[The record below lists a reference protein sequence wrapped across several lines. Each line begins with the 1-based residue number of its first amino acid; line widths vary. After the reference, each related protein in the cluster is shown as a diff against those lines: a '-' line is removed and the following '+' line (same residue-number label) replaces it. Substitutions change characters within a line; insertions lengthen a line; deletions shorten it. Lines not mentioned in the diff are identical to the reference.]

1 MLIFFSVLNFLS
13 LAFAQL
19 DLSICGNNNVACF
32 RNKEGCTVTDC
43 NAVATYQYDKI
54 QDKIIFVLWGS
65 KDINWVAFGQRNSN
79 SGSFMVTIRGQYC
92 VRSGNVLLGNFNG
105 NSITRNTSPQFVP
118 QGSDIALLES
128 KEMPDG
134 SFFCRFERLKTLE
147 NSNFYQLM
155 NPIYAAIAFGTS
167 LNNNLPTYHGSSYRI
182 SVQPIDFLSSMY
194 NSASN
199 NINTSTSTIAKVT
212 LNTTTITTTTIQG
225 NNNSI
230 QQLTSTNKP
239 DLSKCD
245 IEFNCFRNP
254 SGCTSNC
261 IAIATFFY
269 DKSTNKYVNELWSS
283 ASKKWVAFAQ
293 KADNL
298 NSAFMVNLQ
307 GQYCLLASS
316 TVAFG
321 SLDATTIRQNDAPV
335 WITKI
340 PGVEMIASTIFND
353 GSFSCKYTSNA
364 NPSKS
369 NLFLAIAFGST
380 INGQLPSYHGYDS
393 YSKTDGTVNLLAIQ
407 KVSSASSS
415 LSNLIKGHGILM
427 TLAWLFFATCGIFMS
442 RYMKPFLKTKI
453 NGKDS
458 WFRMHQLFM
467 SSALICFVVGL
478 ILILIEFKG
487 RWSKNAGAHH
497 ILGLTAIVLG
507 LVQPCIALLRCTPDH
522 KDRYIFNWVHRL
534 IGMLAWFIAAIAVI
548 YGLKLLNINHVAVV
562 IFIPVVIVL
571 FVVLDLILLKNRP
584 SLEKS
589 KPQVTYSSTQFDME
603 TTSKENK
610 TDEYISTFFM
620 VVLYMFVAAVAI
632 AVSISI
638 GKF

>member
-1 MLIFFSVLNFLS
+1 MIFFFSVLNFLS
-13 LAFAQL
+13 SAIAQL
-19 DLSICGNNNVACF
+19 DLSICENNNVACF
-32 RNKEGCTVTDC
+32 RNEEDCTVTDC

-54 QDKIIFVLWGS
+54 RDKVIFVLWGS
-65 KDINWVAFGQRNSN
+65 KDNNWVAFGQKNSN
-79 SGSFMVTIRGQYC
+79 SGPFMVAIRGQYC
-92 VRSGNVLLGNFNG
+92 VRSENILLGNFNG
-105 NSITRNTSPQFVP
+105 NSITRNTRPQFVP
-118 QGSDIALLES
+118 QGNDIALLES

-134 SFFCRFERLKTLE
+134 SFFCRFERSKNLD
-147 NSNFYQLM
+147 NSNFYQLT
-155 NPIYAAIAFGTS
+155 NPIYAAIAFGSS
-167 LNNNLPTYHGSSYRI
+167 LNSNLPTYHGSSYRI
-182 SVQPIDFLSSMY
+182 SVQPINFLLSMY
-194 NSASN
+194 NSVPN
-199 NINTSTSTIAKVT
+199 NINTSTSTITKVT
-212 LNTTTITTTTIQG
+212 LNTTTITTTIQG

-230 QQLTSTNKP
+230 QQLTSTSKP

-254 SGCTSNC
+254 FGCTSNC

-293 KADNL
+293 KADNS
-298 NSAFMVNLQ
+298 NPAFMVNLQ

-316 TVAFG
+316 TVVLG
-321 SLDATTIRQNDAPV
+321 SLDATSITTNDAPV
-335 WITKI
+335 WITTI
-340 PGVEMIASTIFND
+340 PGVEMIASTVFND
-353 GSFSCKYTSNA
+353 GSFSCRYTSNA

-369 NLFLAIAFGST
+369 NLFLAIAFGSST
-380 INGQLPSYHGYDS
+380 NGQLPSYHGYNS
-393 YSKTDGTVNLLAIQ
+393 YSKSDAKVNLLAIQ
-407 KVSSASSS
+407 KVLSDSSISS
-415 LSNLIKGHGILM
+415 LKKGHGILM

-453 NGKDS
+453 NDKDT

-467 SSALICFVVGL
+467 SSTLICFVVGL
-478 ILILIEFKG
+478 ILILVDLKG
-487 RWSKNAGAHH
+487 RWSKNAGTHH
-497 ILGLTAIVLG
+497 ILGLTAIILG
-507 LVQPCIALLRCTPDH
+507 LVQPCIALLRCAPDH

-584 SLEKS
+584 ILEKS
-589 KPQVTYSSTQFDME
+589 KPQVAYSSIQFNME

-610 TDEYISTFFM
+610 TDEYISTLFM
-620 VVLYMFVAAVAI
+620 VVLYIFVAAVAI

-638 GKF
+638 GQF